1 LKRPCALILLILG
14 AAASLSGEVF
24 FSNLHLSKDN
34 RLLFQATADIPGHDE
49 FRTLFLTD
57 VKSGSIRQMTFFP
70 EELRFLPQT
79 GQVQIQ
85 NRFGVF
91 RTDKDLANPSPI
103 SRFPS
108 FVTGKQVQTGK
119 IAPIQASPDGRFL
132 LYLEPASSAYGDLV
146 LLDIVSGKTEIVS
159 KQVELSVSGPMAEW
173 SPNSQFF
180 IYAKTGRLFYFSLDQ
195 FLNGRLVGESYRS
208 IGEGGM
214 SSVRWGRNGDLYY
227 LSGTLVFRI
236 MGIELFTRTL
246 YQNLIRIGRIA
257 GKIPYE
263 FDPNFDSFW
272 ISPDGAKMLLNVGGR
287 NVFLYYLQADD
298 FLSIGK
304 NLSLPYLFLPRNTM
318 IRSVAWSK
326 DDMITILAAGLSG
339 GGEVSSVFRLDLGAK
354 ATAFTKTDE
363 TAVTR
368 IELSPDETKAALLDS
383 ASVVFRDYRTWNA
396 LKTVGYEKPVHAVWT
411 KENELVVGG
420 SWLVQSVS
428 ADTGELK
435 FICFSQPEEYGFKG
449 NEIQIRTR
457 NVMRRAEGQS
467 QTLSALPAFEPEP
480 AEVATGVYR
489 VYLEPLASGS
499 YRNLVMVRK
508 VQSPGTNPLFTPPA
522 VQYEPFPEK
531 DEAPDTV
538 SFSHGSRIRSREVAF
553 TFDAIDSVEGLT
565 RILHTLSE
573 YKIRATFFVNGDFI
587 RRNPGAV
594 KEIADSGHEVGSLF
608 YTYFNMTDPQ
618 FQITPEFIKQGL
630 ARNED
635 DYFAVTG
642 KELSLLWHAPYH
654 FVSSDIV
661 KASKDMNYVYVGRD
675 VDSLDW
681 VVKRDDSGLSRLY
694 FPSADLVERI
704 LKQKK
709 PGSII
714 SMRIGKP
721 GDSKVGSWRD
731 DYLFQKLDLLVNLL
745 VSRGYRI
752 VPVSVLLD
760 RSR

>member
-1 LKRPCALILLILG
+1 MKKPCALFLLLLLG
-14 AAASLSGEVF
+14 AVGLFGEVA

-34 RLLFQATADIPGHDE
+34 KLLFQAVADIPGHDE
-49 FRTLFLTD
+49 FRTLFLAD
-57 VKSGSIRQMTFFP
+57 VKSGSLRQMTYFP

-79 GQVQIQ
+79 GQLQLQ

-91 RTDKDLANPSPI
+91 RTDKDLQNPSPI

-119 IAPIQASPDGRFL
+119 ISPLQASPDGRFL
-132 LYLEPASSAYGDLV
+132 LYLEPSSPAFGDLV
-146 LLDIVSGKTEIVS
+146 LLDLASGKNEIVS
-159 KQVELSVSGPMAEW
+159 RQVEFSVSGPMAEW

-180 IYAKTGRLFYFSLDQ
+180 IYAKTGKLYYFSLDQ
-195 FLNGRLVGESYRS
+195 FLNGRLVGETYRG

-214 SSVRWGRNGDLYY
+214 SSVRWGKNGDLYY
-227 LSGTLVFRI
+227 ISGSLVYRI

-272 ISPDGAKMLLNVGGR
+272 VSPDGTKLLLNAGGR
-287 NVFLYYLQADD
+287 NIFLYYLQADD

-304 NLSLPYLFLPRNTM
+304 TLSLPYLFLPRNSLVK
-318 IRSVAWSK
+318 SVLWSK
-326 DDMITILAAGLSG
+326 DDVITLLASGLTG
-339 GGEVSSVFRLDLGAK
+339 GQEVTSVFRLDLASQ
-354 ATAFTKTDE
+354 ATAFTKTDDA
-363 TAVTR
+363 AVSR
-368 IELSPDETKAALLDS
+368 IELSPDETKAALLTP
-383 ASVVFRDYRTWNA
+383 AAVQFKDYKSW
-396 LKTVGYEKPVHAVWT
+396 KESKKIDYEKPLHAVWT

-420 SWLVQSVS
+420 TWLVQTVS

-435 FICFSQPEEYGFKG
+435 FVCFSQPEDYGFKDL
-449 NEIQIRTR
+449 NVQIKTR
-457 NVMRRAEGQS
+457 GVLRQLENQNTV
-467 QTLSALPAFEPEP
+467 LSGLEKFEPLP
-480 AEVATGVYR
+480 AEVASPVYR

-499 YRNLVMVRK
+499 YKNLVMVRK
-508 VQSPGTNPLFTPPA
+508 VQNPGTNPLFTTPA
-522 VQYEPFPEK
+522 IQYEAFPEK
-531 DEAPDTV
+531 DEAADSV
-538 SFSHGSRIRSREVAF
+538 SFSHGSRIRSRDIAF
-553 TFDAIDSVEGLT
+553 VFDAIDSVEGLT
-565 RILHTLSE
+565 RILHTLAE

-642 KELSLLWHAPYH
+642 KELSLLWHAPYY

-681 VVKRDDSGLSRLY
+681 VVKRDDSGLNRLY
-694 FPSADLVERI
+694 FPSADIVERI

-709 PGSII
+709 PGSILA
-714 SMRIGKP
+714 MRIGKP

-731 DYLFQKLDLLVNLL
+731 DYLFQKLDLLINLL
-745 VSRGYRI
+745 VSRGYKI